1 MKRQLFLH
9 GIRNL
14 RSFSGWLH
22 VLSIAF
28 VIFCFLPE
36 VRARLASYQEAR
48 CQKAVMFPA
57 LPGER
62 RCPASFILYRLS
74 REDSPLRVAHRL
86 NARYGTAFTPEQMF
100 LQDDVLLLPEEEMEG
115 KLFALPVL
123 DDGVER
129 RRVIVSN
136 LPALFLVEEEERSAV
151 EPPFYELPGL
161 SGVPGGDALIRKYA
175 QNKGVDVDLVRAI
188 LHMETTHGW
197 YDSLT
202 GILIPPRTI
211 QPMNVNISFWSRKD
225 WDRSSLERM
234 DSNIRAGVW
243 IIKEIQRRTYRPTV
257 VKVATLYNNLRA
269 ERTTVYGAQVERIY
283 REKPWRNHK

>member
-1 MKRQLFLH
+1 MIRQLLFHLRPWLRPSPGYLH
-9 GIRNL
+9 
-14 RSFSGWLH
+14 F
-22 VLSIAF
+22 LSIAF
-28 VIFCFLPE
+28 VVACFLPQI
-36 VRARLASYQEAR
+36 RQRLASYQEAR
-48 CQKAVMFPA
+48 CQKAVLFPA
-57 LPGER
+57 LPGKK
-62 RCPASFILYRLS
+62 RCPQSFILYRLS
-74 REDSPLRVAHRL
+74 REDSPLRVAHRF

-100 LQDDVLLLPEEEMEG
+100 LHDDVLLLPEEQMEG

-123 DDGVER
+123 DLGVDR

-136 LPALFLVEEEERSAV
+136 LPALFLLEESMRPV
-151 EPPFYELPGL
+151 LEPPFYELPGM
-161 SGVPGGDALIRKYA
+161 SGVPGGDALIRRYA
-175 QNKGVDVDLVRAI
+175 RAKGVDVDLVRAI

-225 WDRSSLERM
+225 WDRSSLEKV

-243 IIKEIQRRTYRPTV
+243 IIKEIQRRTHKPSV
-257 VKVATLYNNLRA
+257 LKIATLYNNLRA

-283 REKPWRNHK
+283 REKPWLAK